1 MTRALA
7 ATALRLKH
15 FPALSQEIAHD
26 LASGAPGCQGDAKP
40 GYFFLGGLAGFW
52 FGSATTVAE

>member
-1 MTRALA
+1 MD
-7 ATALRLKH
+7 

-26 LASGAPGCQGDAKP
+26 LADGAGMPGRCVKP
-40 GYFFLGGLAGFW
+40 GYFFFLGGAAGFW